1 MSPLTSAR
9 VAGTAAMSVTAAWA
23 GGTDPN
29 VAVIVAL
36 PGVTEVTMPVG
47 SATATFVFDD
57 TNTTPERIGVVL
69 ASVSVAVTV
78 SACVPVPLSVTVPGD
93 RAMLVTDLTEN
104 SNVDCAT
111 FPAPS
116 VATALNWCSPL
127 ARDVVLRLA

>member
-1 MSPLTSAR
+1 
-9 VAGTAAMSVTAAWA
+9 MSVIVTWA
-23 GGTDPN
+23 DGTDPK

-36 PGVTEVTMPVG
+36 PGVTEVTTPVG
-47 SATATFVFDD
+47 STTATFVFDD

-69 ASVSVAVTV
+69 ASVRVAVTV
-78 SACVPVPLSVTVPGD
+78 SACVLPVPLSVTVAGD

-104 SNVDCAT
+104 ASVDCAI

-127 ARDVVLRLA
+127 ARDVVSRLAW